1 VATRFGVSG
10 AHVREG
16 RAAAD
21 SLPPNETQLR
31 LSDGVYAF
39 DIGALANGVTVRN
52 LDYDEVSMD
61 AGLKYRGFT
70 FQGEYYVRRL
80 SNFDATGPVP
90 MTSIVDQGFQL
101 QAGHM
106 VVPKIVG
113 IYASTGYVWDEFK
126 RNPWEVSGG
135 VSVYPTGTRSWR
147 LNLHVIR
154 IEKSPT
160 GSNFG
165 YYTAGQSGTTISVG
179 TDIIF

>member
-1 VATRFGVSG
+1 M

-39 DIGALANGVTVRN
+39 DIGALASGVTVRN
-52 LDYDEVSMD
+52 LDYDEVAMD

-90 MTSIVDQGFQL
+90 MDVDRSTR
-101 QAGHM
+101 ASSCRPMHM
-106 VVPKIVG
+106 VVPKYVG
-113 IYASTGYVWDEFK
+113 VYAIDRATCGTTSSGIPGRSPAASASTRPAPGA
-126 RNPWEVSGG
+126 GG
-135 VSVYPTGTRSWR
+135 STST
-147 LNLHVIR
+147 
-154 IEKSPT
+154 
-160 GSNFG
+160 
-165 YYTAGQSGTTISVG
+165 
-179 TDIIF
+179 